1 MKSKHIISLSLA
13 SSIFIW
19 LTWFSFDISGL
30 SEQGKAALGVA
41 LFAIIIWM
49 TGAVEDALSGIM
61 VIFLLTMSK
70 TLPISGALG
79 GYSNSAL
86 WLLVIGFIMAAC
98 MEKSGLSKRIAL
110 ILVNWSN
117 GSVYRIYWAIALVI
131 LVLTFLVPSITARVL
146 LMLPIILGISQ
157 ALHCK
162 KMHSN
167 ITKAMLF
174 IVAMSGTMMSAGVL
188 TAHAA
193 NPITAGLIELSAGET
208 ISWSGW
214 FKVAG
219 PPALVLSVISVFVIG
234 LMWKPEITDAHHAT
248 DYIQKELAQLGSIS
262 RYEKYTLMIF
272 TLTLLFWATD
282 SLHKVPVVVVGFMS
296 VILLLWP
303 GVGVLSWKEA
313 QNKIPWSVFILYGAG
328 LSLGAALVSSGAAKW
343 LADAVLSPIV
353 HYSPSTQIVI
363 IIWGIT
369 LLQLFFTGGGPKTT
383 ALTPVIIAFAIST
396 GQDPVILALIIG
408 MNMVHQYVLPVSNMP
423 NIVIMGTQHLTVVE
437 MVKTGVV
444 MSLLATSFMSVMVYT
459 YWQWIGVL

>member
-1 MKSKHIISLSLA
+1 MKSKHIISLIVA
-13 SSIFIW
+13 SIIFVW
-19 LTWFSFDISGL
+19 FAWFSSDINGL
-30 SEQGKAALGVA
+30 SPQGKAVLGVA
-41 LFAIIIWM
+41 LFAIIIWI
-49 TGAVEDALSGIM
+49 TGAVEDALSGIL
-61 VIFLLTMSK
+61 VIFLLTIAK
-70 TLPISGALG
+70 VTPISGALS

-98 MEKSGLSKRIAL
+98 MEKSGLSKRIAFV
-110 ILVNWSN
+110 LVNWSN
-117 GSVYRIYWAIALVI
+117 GSIYKIYWAIALAI
-131 LVLTFLVPSITARVL
+131 LILTFLVPSITARVL

-162 KMHSN
+162 RMQSN

-174 IVAMSGTMMSAGVL
+174 IVAMSGTIMSAAVL

-193 NPITAGLIELSAGET
+193 NPITAGLIELSTGET

-219 PPALVLSVISVFVIG
+219 LPALLLSVISVFVIG
-234 LMWKPEITDAHHAT
+234 VIWKPEMADANYAKN
-248 DYIQKELAQLGSIS
+248 YIQQELVQLGKIS
-262 RYEKYTLMIF
+262 RHEKYTLAIF
-272 TLTLLFWATD
+272 ILTLLLWATD
-282 SLHKVPVVVVGFMS
+282 SLHKVPVVVVGFMC

-303 GVGVLSWKEA
+303 GVGALSWKEA

-343 LADAVLSPIV
+343 LADAVLSPIT
-353 HYSPSTQIVI
+353 HYQPSTQIVI

-383 ALTPVIIAFAIST
+383 ALTPIIIAFAIST
-396 GQDPVILALIIG
+396 GQDPVILALIVG

-423 NIVIMGTQHLTVVE
+423 NIVIIGTQQLTTGE
-437 MVKTGVV
+437 MVKTGIV
-444 MSLLATSFMSVMVYT
+444 MSLLATSFMSLMVYS
-459 YWQWIGVL
+459 YWPWIGVL